1 MVDREKKAGPVV
13 KWVGGKRQLLDV
25 LLPLLQKRAFTTYI
39 EPFIGGGAVLFAL
52 LPEKAIV
59 NDYNEELIHV
69 YEVIRDD
76 SEALIARL
84 KEHEAHHSESYF
96 YEVRQMDRE
105 EGYPAL
111 SRLEKAARFLYL
123 NKTCYNGLFR
133 VNRKGEFNVPFG
145 KYKHPNIVGEETLR
159 AVACYFQEKEVHF
172 YHQDYADILAMA
184 RPGDLV
190 YLDPPYMP
198 LSVSSSFTSYTD
210 KGFSYDEQ
218 VRLKEECDKLRARG
232 IPFIESNSDCEAIR
246 ELYQDYTIRTVQ
258 AARSINSQG
267 TKRGKINEVLII
279 SGIEG

>member
-1 MVDREKKAGPVV
+1 MGRREEA
-13 KWVGGKRQLLDV
+13 
-25 LLPLLQKRAFTTYI
+25 AFGCALAFDAETSIYHIYRTFYR
-39 EPFIGGGAVLFAL
+39 GGAVLFAL

-76 SEALIARL
+76 SEALLARL
-84 KEHEAHHSESYF
+84 KDHEAHHSESYF
-96 YEVRQMDRE
+96 YEVRQMDRKK
-105 EGYPAL
+105 GYPSL
-111 SRLEKAARFLYL
+111 SCLEKAARFLYL

-145 KYKHPNIVGEETLR
+145 KYKHPNIVNEETLR
-159 AVACYFQEKEVHF
+159 AVAQYFQEKEIHF

-184 RPGDLV
+184 KPGDLV

-232 IPFIESNSDCEAIR
+232 IPFIESNSDCKAIR
-246 ELYQDYTIRTVQ
+246 ELYKEYTIRTVQ

-267 TKRGKINEVLII
+267 AKRGKINEVLI
-279 SGIEG
+279 SYGI